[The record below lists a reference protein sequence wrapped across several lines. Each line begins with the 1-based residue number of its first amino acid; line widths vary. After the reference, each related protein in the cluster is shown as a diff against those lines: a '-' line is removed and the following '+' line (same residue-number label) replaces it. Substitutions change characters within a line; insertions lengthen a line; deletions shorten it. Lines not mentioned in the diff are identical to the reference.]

1 MINKLS
7 ALVIVHNEEKQLY
20 ECLKTINFADEIIV
34 ILDKCSD
41 SSEEIAKKFTKKI
54 FHGSW
59 KIEGDRRNY
68 GIKKCSNPWVFES
81 DADERVPKL
90 LQKEIRECIDED
102 IHDYFLIP
110 VNNYIGKNIV
120 KYGWGAYFGKSS
132 YPGLFKKDNKLWGK
146 QRVHPKLT
154 LIGRKGFTLQNSIEH
169 YYCKDISDMLI
180 KLDKYSSARALD
192 LLEQK
197 KNTENSIKNFRRLFS
212 RFWKCFILRKGYKE
226 KNIGLIIAIMASLYP
241 LLSYAKYLFLK
252 KND

>member
-1 MINKLS
+1 MTNKLS
-7 ALVIVHNEEKQLY
+7 ALIIVHNEGKQLN
-20 ECLKTINFADEIIV
+20 ECLKTISFADEIIV

-41 SSEEIAKKFTKKI
+41 SSEEIAKKFTKNI
-54 FHGSW
+54 FRGSW
-59 KIEGDRRNY
+59 QLEGDRRNY
-68 GIKKCSNPWVFES
+68 GIKKCSNSWVFEI
-81 DADERVPKL
+81 DADERVPVL
-90 LQKEIRECIDED
+90 LQNEIRKCIDRN
-102 IHDYFLIP
+102 IYDYFLIP

-132 YPGLFKKDNKLWGK
+132 YPGLFKKDNKVWGK
-146 QRVHPKLT
+146 QRVHPKLI
-154 LIGRKGFTLQNSIEH
+154 LIGRKGFTLQNAIKH
-169 YYCKDISDMLI
+169 YYCKNISDMLI

-197 KNTENSIKNFRRLFS
+197 NTENSMKNFRRLFS

-226 KNIGLIIAIMASLYP
+226 KNIGLMIAIMASLYP